1 MQTAT
6 KIIKGDNAAISMVQK
21 LAAMSQWFQFEP
33 YPDDCYKITV
43 KAEIAHRLDQLAADS
58 SPFIQDES
66 SAASPTIVVEMDG
79 GAIHCVRASAPA
91 TVILLDAD
99 TEGAD
104 ECRVQEVNGE
114 EVYVHHYQLTEQA
127 NEGSDGIDPTFV
139 ASVLDQITP

>member
-33 YPDDCYKITV
+33 YPDDCYEITV
-43 KAEIAHRLDQLAADS
+43 KTEIAHHLDQLAADFG
-58 SPFIQDES
+58 PTIQDDS
-66 SAASPTIVVEMDG
+66 SATSPTIVVEMDG
-79 GAIHCVRASAPA
+79 SAIHCVRASAPA

-99 TEGAD
+99 TEAAEEGRA
-104 ECRVQEVNGE
+104 QEVNGE
-114 EVYVHHYQLTEQA
+114 DVYVHHYQLTGQA